1 LSGEVVGLL
10 AALLW
15 AVGSVLLTVGAKRL
29 HVVPLNLVRC
39 VVSTIF
45 FWALLPLYGGFGA
58 LAGIPAVTWAWL
70 AVSVLGLLVIGDTLY
85 FRSLD
90 LAGVSWAM
98 PVANINPIWTVLLA
112 SLLVGEPLT
121 WRLLAGALLV
131 VAGIALLSRSPKKVG
146 AGPVASEARQ
156 SARPLQASKP
166 VVSNPHGH
174 ADPGAKDRRT
184 GLLLALAT
192 SLLWAIGFIALKPGT
207 ADMHSVV
214 ANSIRQPMAMVM
226 LLGLTLGQG
235 RWRDLRRL
243 DRRSWAIIIVA
254 SFIGTAVGT
263 LLFIMAIQMAGSG
276 RTAVLTAA
284 SPVMALPFSM
294 LWLQE
299 RPTRWTILGTLL
311 TVVGIGLVV

>member
-1 LSGEVVGLL
+1 
-10 AALLW
+10 
-15 AVGSVLLTVGAKRL
+15 
-29 HVVPLNLVRC
+29 
-39 VVSTIF
+39 
-45 FWALLPLYGGFGA
+45 
-58 LAGIPAVTWAWL
+58 
-70 AVSVLGLLVIGDTLY
+70 VLGLLVIGDTLY